1 MDWDWTAKLRE
12 LVERGEELVIATL
25 LEVRGHAPREAGAK
39 MLVTPGECFGTIGGG
54 NVEKTA
60 LERARNLLRQGSAK
74 PETFTL
80 RLNPKEGEWGVQC
93 CGGEV
98 LLLLEPVL
106 MRGQQ
111 VAIFGIGH
119 VGLALAKVLSDL
131 PFELLLVDSRP
142 EMLSEARLKV
152 LGQTAKT
159 RVRYSLIPEQVM
171 AELRGG
177 AFVIVM
183 THDHAEDLAV
193 VEAALNRKDLAFI
206 GLIGSRVKWSNFRRT
221 LTEQGFGEQDLGRVT
236 TPIGIP
242 GVNDKRPV
250 AIAIAVAAQILS
262 LSVPVEQRENKPSKE
277 PGLLAGPGAG

>member
-152 LGQTAKT
+152 LSKSSILKPLGRCLREART
-159 RVRYSLIPEQVM
+159 REPPLGKRLC
-171 AELRGG
+171 G
-177 AFVIVM
+177 
-183 THDHAEDLAV
+183 
-193 VEAALNRKDLAFI
+193 EAASARE
-206 GLIGSRVKWSNFRRT
+206 RT
-221 LTEQGFGEQDLGRVT
+221 LARYRRSPLHR
-236 TPIGIP
+236 
-242 GVNDKRPV
+242 
-250 AIAIAVAAQILS
+250 
-262 LSVPVEQRENKPSKE
+262 
-277 PGLLAGPGAG
+277 